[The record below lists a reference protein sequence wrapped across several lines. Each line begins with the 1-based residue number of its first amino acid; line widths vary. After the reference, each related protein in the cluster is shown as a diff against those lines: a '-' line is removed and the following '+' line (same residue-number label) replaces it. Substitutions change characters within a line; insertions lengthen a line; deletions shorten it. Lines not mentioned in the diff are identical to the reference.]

1 MPGRIGSPGATI
13 SSPVETTATS
23 GRRHTSTAARPTAAS
38 MPISREVSTWPAR
51 STVSP
56 RARSL
61 PAKAMNWP
69 ETAGRRTAIAGMP
82 LSLSPSPSTVSVC
95 STMTT
100 ASAPRGAMPPVA
112 IRVAVPGSTVR
123 LGATPGV
130 RISGF
135 SARILGD
142 RSLAPMVSSARTA
155 KPSTLARSNPGASI
169 SATTGRASTRPNAC
183 ANGTVSLPSGCS
195 RRWR

>member
-1 MPGRIGSPGATI
+1 MPGRIGWPGATI
-13 SSPVETTATS
+13 SSPVEMIATS
-23 GRRHTSTAARPTAAS
+23 GRRHTSTAAAPTAAS

-69 ETAGRRTAIAGMP
+69 ETAGRRTAIAGTP
-82 LSLSPSPSTVSVC
+82 PSPPSPTPSTVSVC

-112 IRVAVPGSTVR
+112 IRVAVPGLTVR
-123 LGATPGV
+123 RGAVPGV

-135 SARILGD
+135 STRIAGD

-155 KPSTLARSNPGASI
+155 KPSTPARSNPGTSI
-169 SATTGRASTRPNAC
+169 SAATVRASTRPRAC
-183 ANGTVSLPSGCS
+183 ANGTVSVPSG
-195 RRWR
+195 